1 MPKFAANL
9 TLLFTELPFLDRFAA
24 ARAAGFDA
32 VECQFPYD
40 HTAADIRR
48 RLDDNGLRMVLHNL
62 DAGDWQA
69 GERGLACD
77 PRLHRRFRDSV
88 RQALD
93 YATLLDVPQL
103 HCLAGAIP
111 PGIDLQRVRESYLY
125 NLEYAA
131 SMCRPRGIA
140 LLIEPI
146 NTIDM
151 PGYFLS
157 RTEQALDIIAAC
169 DSDNVFLQSDIYHMH
184 RMGEDVPAMLRRAL
198 PHIRHVQVADAP
210 GRHEPGTGE
219 IDFARL
225 FALLDELGY
234 DGWTGCEY
242 LPAADTVAGLSWRD
256 AVAAGAVSPA
266 GRLTPAA

>member
-40 HTAADIRR
+40 YEPVVIRR
-48 RLDDNGLRMVLHNL
+48 RLDDNGLRMVLLNL
-62 DAGDWQA
+62 PAGDWPA
-69 GERGLACD
+69 GDRGLACD
-77 PRLHRRFRDSV
+77 PRRHREFRASV
-88 RQALD
+88 HLALE

-103 HCLAGAIP
+103 HCLAGVMP
-111 PGIDLQRVRESYLY
+111 PGMDLRRARETYLF
-125 NLEYAA
+125 NVEHAA
-131 SMCRPRGIA
+131 GLCGPRGVR

-169 DSDNVFLQSDIYHMH
+169 DSDNVFLQADVYHMH
-184 RMGEDVPAMLRRAL
+184 CMDEDVPAMLRRAL
-198 PHIRHVQVADAP
+198 PRISHVQLADAP
-210 GRHEPGTGE
+210 GRHEPGTGV
-219 IDFARL
+219 IDYPGVFT
-225 FALLDELGY
+225 LLDELGY
-234 DGWTGCEY
+234 DGWIGC
-242 LPAADTVAGLSWRD
+242 
-256 AVAAGAVSPA
+256 
-266 GRLTPAA
+266 